1 MEGANWGLITY
12 REALLRQ
19 GAFRGLIVPFSK
31 VRNPMKKHWKAKG
44 KFSIVM
50 RNTRINTLALQL
62 DLEARLG
69 GSNTLRLPLS
79 RDLFVLVK
87 SSAL

>member
-1 MEGANWGLITY
+1 
-12 REALLRQ
+12 
-19 GAFRGLIVPFSK
+19 
-31 VRNPMKKHWKAKG
+31 MKKHWKAKG

-50 RNTRINTLALQL
+50 RNTRRNTLALQL

-69 GSNTLRLPLS
+69 GGNTLRLHLS

-87 SSAL
+87 IGAL